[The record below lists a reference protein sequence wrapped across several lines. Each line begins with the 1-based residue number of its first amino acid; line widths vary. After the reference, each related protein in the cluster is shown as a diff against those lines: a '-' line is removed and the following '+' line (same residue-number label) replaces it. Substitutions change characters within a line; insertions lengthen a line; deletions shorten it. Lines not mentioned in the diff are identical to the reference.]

1 MASYEASVA
10 DLVATV
16 DEETV
21 DAAELDWGIVLMTDS
36 FCLQTNDDAEKHS
49 ENSKANRMESTAEK
63 RWTCPSS

>member
-36 FCLQTNDDAEKHS
+36 YL
-49 ENSKANRMESTAEK
+49 
-63 RWTCPSS
+63 PSNE